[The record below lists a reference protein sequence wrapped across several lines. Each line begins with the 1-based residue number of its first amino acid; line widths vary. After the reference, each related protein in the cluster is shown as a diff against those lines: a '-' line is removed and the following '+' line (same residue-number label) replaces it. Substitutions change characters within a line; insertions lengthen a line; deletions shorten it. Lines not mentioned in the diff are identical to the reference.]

1 MRSEADIEQRLAQY
15 RELVLRWNR
24 RVALISRKTP
34 IESLNR
40 LISHSLEGEAVLPAG
55 TEKVIDV
62 GSGAGF
68 PGVLIAIKRPGT
80 QVELVE
86 RSEKKSIFLSEVKR
100 TLDLDNATVIHESFE
115 PAMLDVTVRTAITAM
130 AVGDY
135 VKLAE
140 SVAVRMK
147 EGDGILLFIAE
158 EVAVRMSKKAG
169 LRLGKWKKLSGSDQT
184 GVAWLEK
191 GDTI

>member
-1 MRSEADIEQRLAQY
+1 MRSEADFELRLAKY

-40 LISHSLEGEAVLPAG
+40 LISHSLEGEAVLPPG
-55 TEKVIDV
+55 TQKVIDV

-68 PGVLIAIKRPGT
+68 PGVLIAMKRPGT

-86 RSEKKSIFLSEVKR
+86 RSENKSIFLREVKR
-100 TLDLDNATVIHESFE
+100 TLGLDNATVIHESFE
-115 PAMLDVTVRTAITAM
+115 PAMLDVTVRTAIAAM
-130 AVGDY
+130 AVGEY
-135 VKLAE
+135 GKLVE

-158 EVAVRMSKKAG
+158 KVAKRIVKKAG